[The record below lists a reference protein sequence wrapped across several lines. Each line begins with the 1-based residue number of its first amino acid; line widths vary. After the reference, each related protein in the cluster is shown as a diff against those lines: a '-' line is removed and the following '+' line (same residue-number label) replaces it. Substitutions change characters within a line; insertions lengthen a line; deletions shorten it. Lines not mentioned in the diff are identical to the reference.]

1 MVRRPPRGLQSAP
14 RLQAHEGGARR
25 EDRHLDHDPRNR
37 RSGDGE
43 KSPLGSAPGS
53 APSGRKRQQEE
64 QKAQKKA
71 DDDFATTLP
80 DGIATE
86 KHAFFVLEDDGV
98 PAGSLWV
105 AVRDG
110 MSGPA
115 LFVYALEVH
124 EAHRGKGFGRAL
136 MEFGEEEARRRGLS
150 SIALNVFGGNEVARN
165 LYRSL
170 GYAESAVFM
179 VKEL

>member
-1 MVRRPPRGLQSAP
+1 MIRPLREDEFDAWRAEAREGYAYSIEF
-14 RLQAHEGGARR
+14 EGGVP
-25 EDRHLDHDPRNR
+25 HD
-37 RSGDGE
+37 
-43 KSPLGSAPGS
+43 A
-53 APSGRKRQQEE
+53 
-64 QKAQKKA
+64 AQKKA